1 MALRKGKWWNNR
13 KTQIEKKKKMNTER
27 ERVCVCEREKERERE
42 EHDVQKGTTGDD
54 CERKRE
60 NVKHGMDDSQNF
72 YKLGFMT
79 PHSCGSPCC

>member
-54 CERKRE
+54 CER
-60 NVKHGMDDSQNF
+60 
-72 YKLGFMT
+72 
-79 PHSCGSPCC
+79 